1 MKCKKCNSEN
11 LILIEKRLHNGIYY
25 CKDCLSFIKCVSKKE
40 LPIIN
45 HILNGG
51 K

>member
-11 LILIEKRLHNGIYY
+11 LMIIEKRPHNGLY
-25 CKDCLSFIKCVSKKE
+25 CKDCLSFIKWVSKKE
-40 LPIIN
+40 LPIIK